1 MKTPLR
7 TPAEKYQHRDISRQE
22 TIICSDLGYFKN
34 SEGVGISEHNEHEH
48 RWTLNDQS
56 NARELEY
63 MRYRAKKKASIE
75 TSEKI
80 LAVTLVIGIIG
91 AFLWLCAVGIGKFF
105 EGTL

>member
-22 TIICSDLGYFKN
+22 TIICSHLRYFKN
-34 SEGVGISEHNEHEH
+34 FEKLGVSEHNERKWKHK
-48 RWTLNDQS
+48 QS
-56 NARELEY
+56 LVDAAINEY
-63 MRYRAKKKASIE
+63 YANRKQASIE

-91 AFLWLCAVGIGKFF
+91 SILWLCALGIGELLK
-105 EGTL
+105 GTL